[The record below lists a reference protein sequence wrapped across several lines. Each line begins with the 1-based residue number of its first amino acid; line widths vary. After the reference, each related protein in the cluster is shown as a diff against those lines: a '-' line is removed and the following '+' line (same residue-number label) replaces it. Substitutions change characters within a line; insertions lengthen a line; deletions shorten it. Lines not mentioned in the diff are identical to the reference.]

1 MVRCRCDPYQGT
13 LFGMRPLAE
22 AVLNA
27 FLLICRA
34 DDKGFTILA
43 LRRAGEGRPVS
54 AKEADEDRWHLKDV
68 VLPLPRPGS
77 PVPESGGR
85 LAMEALVSMPSRLQT

>member
-1 MVRCRCDPYQGT
+1 
-13 LFGMRPLAE
+13 MRPLAE